1 MPFSKT
7 WGGEYEWAVVKS
19 QAVPCCGSG
28 SGAGGHEV
36 RRVSAWFESLQ
47 AARSSVANSTS
58 IGDFMRTVNA
68 SVVPSKWRDT
78 MKKSVPSLRQL
89 RLPMRHRALA
99 LEGTVAAPG
108 TRSVLI
114 TGS

>member
-1 MPFSKT
+1 
-7 WGGEYEWAVVKS
+7 
-19 QAVPCCGSG
+19 
-28 SGAGGHEV
+28 
-36 RRVSAWFESLQ
+36 
-47 AARSSVANSTS
+47 
-58 IGDFMRTVNA
+58 MRTVNA